1 MLVIECVQ
9 GSPEWHKAR
18 AGAITA
24 SMFAEVRKRV
34 NGLNEQQASYVAAI
48 HSGATE
54 AEAMQAAGY
63 KAAPRAQV
71 VKDALASKKVGDFSD
86 AAKDYAF
93 RLAIERIS
101 GQPLDEAGFSTF
113 AMRRGQELEQDA
125 RDAHAFFRDVVVQT
139 AGFVVT
145 ADGKFGASADGLI
158 GRDGGAEY
166 KCLIDPA
173 RIREIVLSGDIDEFK
188 DQVQGGM
195 WITGRRWWHFCL
207 YCPALASVGKALTVF
222 DVPRDDNYIEALESD
237 LLEFDTLVCEYER
250 QLRELPE
257 ADKADLMAPA
267 TGSA

>member
-1 MLVIECVQ
+1 MIVIECVQ
-9 GSPEWHKAR
+9 GTPEWHRAR

-34 NGLNEQQASYVAAI
+34 NGLNDQQATYVAAI
-48 HSGATE
+48 QSGSAE
-54 AEAMQAAGY
+54 ADAMQAAGY

-71 VKDALASKKVGDFSD
+71 VKDALAGKKVGDFSD

-93 RLAIERIS
+93 RLAVERIS
-101 GQPLDEAGFSTF
+101 GEPLDECGFSTY

-125 RDAHAFFRDVVVQT
+125 RDAHSFDRDVVVQT

-158 GRDGGAEY
+158 GRDGGSEY

-173 RIREIVLSGDIDEFK
+173 RIRDIVLSGDIDEFK

-195 WITGRRWWHFCL
+195 WITGRQWWHFCL
-207 YCPALASVGKALTVF
+207 YCPALALVGKALTVF
-222 DVPRDDNYIEALESD
+222 HVERDDDYIEAMEAD
-237 LLEFDTLVCEYER
+237 LIEFDGLVASYER
-250 QLRELPE
+250 ALRASPE
-257 ADKADLMAPA
+257 TEQKEAA
-267 TGSA
+267 

>member
-1 MLVIECVQ
+1 MIVIECAQ
-9 GSPEWHKAR
+9 GSPEWFKAR

-34 NGLNEQQASYVAAI
+34 NGLNDQQATYVSAIQAGADDAA
-48 HSGATE
+48 
-54 AEAMQAAGY
+54 AMAAAGY

-71 VKDALASKKVGDFSD
+71 VKDALAGKKVGDFSD

-93 RLAIERIS
+93 RLAVERIS
-101 GQPLDEAGFSTF
+101 GEPLDEGGFSTY

-125 RDAHAFFRDVVVQT
+125 RDAHAFHRDVVVQT

-195 WITGRRWWHFCL
+195 WITGRKWWHFCL

-222 DVPRDDNYIEALESD
+222 DVPRDDDYIEALESD
-237 LLEFDTLVCEYER
+237 LIEFDGLVTRYETA
-250 QLRELPE
+250 LRASPE
-257 ADKADLMAPA
+257 IEQKAAA
-267 TGSA
+267 

>member
-1 MLVIECVQ
+1 MVIVECEQ
-9 GSPEWHKAR
+9 GSVEWHRAR
-18 AGAITA
+18 SGAITA

-34 NGLNEQQASYVAAI
+34 NGLNDQQATYVSAIQKGLDEAA
-48 HSGATE
+48 AM
-54 AEAMQAAGY
+54 AEAGY

-71 VKDALASKKVGDFSD
+71 VKDALAGKKVGDFSD

-93 RLAIERIS
+93 RLAVERIS
-101 GQPLDEAGFSTF
+101 GEPLDEGGFSTY

-125 RDAHAFFRDVVVQT
+125 RDAHAFHRDVVVQT

-173 RIREIVLSGDIDEFK
+173 RIREIVLSGNIDEFK

-195 WITGRRWWHFCL
+195 WITGRQWWHFCL

-222 DVPRDDNYIEALESD
+222 DVPRDDDYIEALEAD
-237 LLEFDTLVCEYER
+237 LIEFDRLVTSYESA
-250 QLRELPE
+250 LRASTETE
-257 ADKADLMAPA
+257 QKAAA
-267 TGSA
+267 